1 MSKILD
7 KDFRNELYKSLQEAG
22 YSKGEATNIVSVK
35 YREALKINLV
45 ERLRAQADSI
55 EHGKEELLLS
65 AEEYGNILAE
75 LTKLKEFFDKKEIL
89 KKLDIKNIFHIFA
102 LLI

>member
-55 EHGKEELLLS
+55 EHDKEELLLS
-65 AEEYGNILAE
+65 ADEYGNILAE
-75 LTKLKEFFDKKEIL
+75 LTKLKEFFNKKEEKDA
-89 KKLDIKNIFHIFA
+89 KKS
-102 LLI
+102 

>member
-1 MSKILD
+1 MGKILD

-22 YSKGEATNIVSVK
+22 YSKGEATNIVSIK

-45 ERLRAQADSI
+45 DKLRAQADNV

-65 AEEYGNILAE
+65 ADEYSSILSE
-75 LTKLKEFFDKKEIL
+75 LAKLKEFFGKKEE
-89 KKLDIKNIFHIFA
+89 KM
-102 LLI
+102 

>member
-35 YREALKINLV
+35 YCEALKINLIDK
-45 ERLRAQADSI
+45 LREQADNI

-65 AEEYGNILAE
+65 ADEYSSILSE
-75 LTKLKEFFDKKEIL
+75 LAKLKEFFDKKEEKNA
-89 KKLDIKNIFHIFA
+89 KKP
-102 LLI
+102 

>member
-7 KDFRNELYKSLQEAG
+7 KDFRNELYKNLQEAG

-35 YREALKINLV
+35 YSEALKINLV
-45 ERLRAQADSI
+45 DKLRAQADNI

-65 AEEYGNILAE
+65 ADEYSSILSE
-75 LTKLKEFFDKKEIL
+75 LAKLKEFFGKKEEKNA
-89 KKLDIKNIFHIFA
+89 KKS
-102 LLI
+102 

>member
-1 MSKILD
+1 MGKILD

-35 YREALKINLV
+35 YYEALKINLV
-45 ERLRAQADSI
+45 DKLRAQADNI

-65 AEEYGNILAE
+65 ADEYGNILSE
-75 LTKLKEFFDKKEIL
+75 LIKLKEFFGKKEEKDV
-89 KKLDIKNIFHIFA
+89 KKS
-102 LLI
+102 

>member
-22 YSKGEATNIVSVK
+22 YSKREATNIVSIK
-35 YREALKINLV
+35 YSEALKINLV
-45 ERLRAQADSI
+45 DKLREQADSI

-65 AEEYGNILAE
+65 ADEYSSILSEWA
-75 LTKLKEFFDKKEIL
+75 KLKEFFSKKEE
-89 KKLDIKNIFHIFA
+89 KM
-102 LLI
+102 

>member
-22 YSKGEATNIVSVK
+22 YSKGEATNIVSIK
-35 YREALKINLV
+35 YSEALKINLV
-45 ERLRAQADSI
+45 NKLREQADSI

-65 AEEYGNILAE
+65 ADEYSSILSEWA
-75 LTKLKEFFDKKEIL
+75 KLKEFFGKKEEKNS
-89 KKLDIKNIFHIFA
+89 KKS
-102 LLI
+102 